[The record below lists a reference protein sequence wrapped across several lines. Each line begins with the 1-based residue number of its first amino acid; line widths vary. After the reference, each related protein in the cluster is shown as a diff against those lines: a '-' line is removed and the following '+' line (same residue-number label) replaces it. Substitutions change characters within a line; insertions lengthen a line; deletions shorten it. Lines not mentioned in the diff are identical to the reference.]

1 MLRDEAETL
10 LALEDRL
17 QASIRGQDEA
27 LGEIADSIRAAKAGL
42 GNPDAPI
49 AVFLLVGP
57 SGVGKTETA
66 RQLARLLFGGER
78 FLTTI
83 NMSEYQESHTVA
95 QLKGAPPGYVGYGE
109 GGILT
114 ESVRRR
120 PYSVVLLD
128 EVEKAHTD
136 VMELFYQVFDRGF
149 MRDGEGREISFKN
162 TVILM
167 TSNIGS
173 EIFLEVCTEDERPT
187 PDQLREVIHR
197 RLVNQ
202 FQAALLARMKVV
214 PYYPLRKDAMMEIT
228 RLKLGAI
235 GQRLAT
241 AHEMAFDHADDVIE
255 RIADRCTQ
263 VDSGARNIDFI
274 LERTVLPRASR
285 ALLGHLADETMPE
298 RLVLGLDDEGEFTF
312 VFDGAD
318 EPEEIEPE
326 EVAPEEA
333 AGPEKMV
340 DPEDG

>member
-1 MLRDEAETL
+1 
-10 LALEDRL
+10 
-17 QASIRGQDEA
+17 
-27 LGEIADSIRAAKAGL
+27 
-42 GNPDAPI
+42 
-49 AVFLLVGP
+49 
-57 SGVGKTETA
+57 
-66 RQLARLLFGGER
+66 
-78 FLTTI
+78 
-83 NMSEYQESHTVA
+83 MSEYQESHTVA

-114 ESVRRR
+114 EAVRRR

>member
-1 MLRDEAETL
+1 
-10 LALEDRL
+10 
-17 QASIRGQDEA
+17 
-27 LGEIADSIRAAKAGL
+27 
-42 GNPDAPI
+42 
-49 AVFLLVGP
+49 
-57 SGVGKTETA
+57 
-66 RQLARLLFGGER
+66 
-78 FLTTI
+78 
-83 NMSEYQESHTVA
+83 
-95 QLKGAPPGYVGYGE
+95 
-109 GGILT
+109 
-114 ESVRRR
+114 
-120 PYSVVLLD
+120 
-128 EVEKAHTD
+128 
-136 VMELFYQVFDRGF
+136 
-149 MRDGEGREISFKN
+149 
-162 TVILM
+162 
-167 TSNIGS
+167 
-173 EIFLEVCTEDERPT
+173 VCTEDERPT